1 MDVWSVLGGMTDE
14 CMDLRPSILGSSMD
28 VQIDRWTDTGIF
40 FSFSSSSCLRI
51 PRVGISRKQLIKC
64 YSVYQSIYL
73 SLYNSKPS
81 SEFYER
87 KCLHV
92 QARKS
97 SDPVYTGSK
106 IKVN

>member
-1 MDVWSVLGGMTDE
+1 MDVWSVLGGSRDE
-14 CMDLRPSILGSSMD
+14 CMDLRPSILGPSMD
-28 VQIDRWTDTGIF
+28 VQMGGWTYTGIF

-51 PRVGISRKQLIKC
+51 PKVGTSRKRLVKC

-92 QARKS
+92 QTRKR
-97 SDPVYTGSK
+97 
-106 IKVN
+106 